1 VTRGREDRGVH
12 PGGTGGAPAHG
23 VADGPGGV
31 PGDPGLSTDGFVGFR
46 PTWEDAPLEPEIDVR
61 EYLRL
66 LWSGRWIVLAVAAVV
81 VALGL
86 GWALT
91 RPKVYQATCTISIDS
106 HPPQIIKNQINLSP
120 TWWELER
127 YINEQERVIRSR
139 TLAQRVV
146 DRLGLANHPE
156 FGDVEDPAGLLLSMI
171 EVEPLKAGDVSSNVL
186 DISMRGG
193 DPERITEWLNVYVH
207 EYIAFNI
214 EDNLKR
220 MRQIYEVIQSKL
232 EPLREQLSASER
244 QLTRF
249 KERQDS
255 LLFADQDKNVITEQV
270 NALTSE
276 YAKTKTERI
285 RLETKINALKEIQKS
300 GGSLAAFPEVA
311 GDPTIQS
318 LQDQRRRLEVELDEK
333 LKTYKGG
340 HPVIKDLRGR
350 IDGVRRQIREQID
363 GIIARLRTDY
373 EIKKKREASLY
384 ANIQKLK
391 QQSIELS
398 KQTMEY
404 EKLKREYEQN
414 KAFYEEMLAR
424 SKEADISGT
433 VAMNNIRIID
443 EARRPDFP
451 VSPNVPRTVLLSLVL
466 GLMLGV
472 GVVFG
477 LDYLD
482 QSLRNPEAVER
493 HTGLEVFAVVPAYDD
508 EPGPAI
514 REVYQSL
521 RTALLFASRGE
532 RSQILMVTSAGPGE
546 GKSTTSRR
554 LAETFAATGSRVLL
568 IDADLRKPSVHRF
581 LEADRTIG
589 LTSVVLGEVSLEEAV
604 VPVREAGPLDVLPSG
619 PLPPNPPEMF
629 GKESFLR
636 LLEHARET
644 YDWVILDSPPVI
656 SVTDPVVCSPL
667 ADMVLLVVQYGRL
680 DRKVIVGA
688 LRQLARAGA
697 RVVGAVLNR
706 VDLER
711 EHHYADGYYAGYY
724 HYASGAA
731 AVEGP
736 AER

>member
-1 VTRGREDRGVH
+1 MTGKRYDASTGVNDH
-12 PGGTGGAPAHG
+12 SPGGGSWQAPY
-23 VADGPGGV
+23 GPPPSAV
-31 PGDPGLSTDGFVGFR
+31 QAA
-46 PTWEDAPLEPEIDVR
+46 WEEAPFEPEIDVK

-66 LWSGRWIVLAVAAVV
+66 LWSGRWIVLVVMAVV

-91 RPKVYQATCTISIDS
+91 RPKIYEATCTISIDS
-106 HPPQIIKNQINLSP
+106 HPPQIIKNQINLAP

-127 YINEQERVIRSR
+127 YINEQERVIQSR
-139 TLAQRVV
+139 TLASRVV
-146 DRLGLANHPE
+146 ERLGLQSHPE
-156 FGDVEDPAGLLLSMI
+156 FRNVEDPAGMLLSMI
-171 EVEPLKAGDVSSNVL
+171 EVKPQKAGDVSSNVM
-186 DISMRGG
+186 DISIRGR
-193 DPERITEWLNVYVH
+193 DPEQITEWLNVYVH

-232 EPLREQLSASER
+232 EPLREQLSESER
-244 QLTRF
+244 ELTRF

-270 NALTSE
+270 STLTSE
-276 YAKTKTERI
+276 YAKTKAERI
-285 RLETKINALKEIQKS
+285 RLETKINALKEIQKK
-300 GGSLAAFPEVA
+300 GDGLAAFPEVA
-311 GDPTIQS
+311 EDPTIQS
-318 LQDQRRRLEVELDEK
+318 LQAQRRQLQVELEEK
-333 LKTYKGG
+333 LKTYKNG

-350 IDGVRRQIREQID
+350 IDGVNRQIREQIA

-373 EIKKKREASLY
+373 QIKREREASLY

-391 QQSIELS
+391 KQSIELS

-443 EARRPDFP
+443 EARKPEAP
-451 VSPNVPRTVLLSLVL
+451 VSPNVPRTVLLSIVL

-472 GVVFG
+472 GLVFG
-477 LDYLD
+477 LDYMD
-482 QSLRNPEAVER
+482 QSFRSPEAVER

-508 EPGPAI
+508 KPGPTI

-532 RSQILMVTSAGPGE
+532 GAQILMITSAGPGE
-546 GKSTTSRR
+546 GKSTTARW
-554 LAETFAATGSRVLL
+554 LAETLAASGSRVLL
-568 IDADLRKPSVHRF
+568 IDADLRKPSVHRY
-581 LEADRTIG
+581 LEADRNTG
-589 LTSVVLGEVSLEEAV
+589 LTSVVLGEISLEDAV
-604 VPVREAGPLDVLPSG
+604 VRPSEASGLELLPSG

-636 LLEHARET
+636 LLEEARKR
-644 YDWVILDSPPVI
+644 YDWVVLDTPPVI

-667 ADMVLLVVQYGRL
+667 ADMVLFVVQYGRL
-680 DRKVIVGA
+680 DRRVVIGA

-711 EHHYADGYYAGYY
+711 EHHYAEGYYAGYY
-724 HYASGAA
+724 HYASG
-731 AVEGP
+731 ENPGEIP
-736 AER
+736 AR

>member
-1 VTRGREDRGVH
+1 MVREEYRG
-12 PGGTGGAPAHG
+12 TWGGAP
-23 VADGPGGV
+23 GPEGPAG
-31 PGDPGLSTDGFVGFR
+31 PWQEAAF
-46 PTWEDAPLEPEIDVR
+46 EPEIDVR

-66 LWSGRWIVLAVAAVV
+66 LWNGRWIVLAVTAVV

-91 RPKVYQATCTISIDS
+91 RPKIYETTCTISIDS

-120 TWWELER
+120 SWWELER
-127 YINEQERVIRSR
+127 YVSEQERVIRSR

-146 DRLGLANHPE
+146 DRLGLDSHPALRE
-156 FGDVEDPAGLLLSMI
+156 SGDPAGMLLSMI
-171 EVEPLKAGDVSSNVL
+171 DVKPLKASDVSSNVL
-186 DISMRGG
+186 DLSMRGK
-193 DPERITEWLNVYVH
+193 DPEQITEWLNVYVQ

-232 EPLREQLSASER
+232 EPLRRQLSESEQ

-270 NALTSE
+270 NTLTTE
-276 YAKTKTERI
+276 YARTKAERI
-285 RLETKINALKEIQKS
+285 RLETKINALDRIRKSKEPLS
-300 GGSLAAFPEVA
+300 SFPEVVTN
-311 GDPTIQS
+311 PTIQG
-318 LQDQRRRLEVELDEK
+318 LQEQRRTLEVELNEK
-333 LKTYKGG
+333 LKTYKPG
-340 HPVIKDLRGR
+340 HPVIKDLKGR
-350 IDGVRRQIREQID
+350 IEGIDRQIGEQID
-363 GIIARLRTDY
+363 AIISALRTDY
-373 EIKKKREASLY
+373 EIKRQREASLY
-384 ANIQKLK
+384 DNIQKLK
-391 QQSIELS
+391 EQSIELS

-433 VAMNNIRIID
+433 VAMNNIRVID
-443 EARRPDFP
+443 EARVPTAP
-451 VSPNVPRTVLLSLVL
+451 VSPNVPRSVMLSLVL

-472 GVVFG
+472 GLVFG

-482 QSLRNPEAVER
+482 QTLRGPEDVER
-493 HTGLEVFAVVPAYDD
+493 YTGLEVFAVVPAYDD
-508 EPGPAI
+508 EPGAVI

-521 RTALLFASRGE
+521 RTALLFAARGE
-532 RSQILMVTSAGPGE
+532 HSQIVMVTSSGPGE
-546 GKSTTSRR
+546 GKSTTARR
-554 LAETFAATGSRVLL
+554 LAETFAASGSRVLL
-568 IDADLRKPSVHRF
+568 IDADLRKPNLHR
-581 LEADRTIG
+581 LAGSNGGKG
-589 LTSVVLGEVSLEEAV
+589 LTSVVLGEVELSEAV
-604 VPVREAGPLDVLPSG
+604 VPVEGMEGLDVLPSG

-629 GKESFLR
+629 GKESFAA
-636 LLEHARET
+636 LLKEARERYEWIVVDT
-644 YDWVILDSPPVI
+644 PPVI

-667 ADMVLLVVQYGRL
+667 ADMVLMVIQYGRL
-680 DRKVIVGA
+680 DRKVVVGA

-706 VDLER
+706 VDLAR

-731 AVEGP
+731 ET
-736 AER
+736 AESR

>member
-1 VTRGREDRGVH
+1 MNGQQPYRGDVR
-12 PGGTGGAPAHG
+12 PARWPERAGSAHDDWTS
-23 VADGPGGV
+23 VGPAGCEGE
-31 PGDPGLSTDGFVGFR
+31 SI
-46 PTWEDAPLEPEIDVR
+46 EPEIDIR
-61 EYLRL
+61 EYLRIF
-66 LWSGRWIVLAVAAVV
+66 WSGRWIILAVTAAA

-86 GWALT
+86 GWAMT
-91 RPKVYQATCTISIDS
+91 RPKIYEATCTISIDS

-146 DRLGLANHPE
+146 ERLGLESNPE
-156 FGDVEDPAGLLLSMI
+156 FRDISDPAGMLLSRI
-171 EVEPLKAGDVSSNVL
+171 KVEPLKAGDVSSNVL
-186 DISMRGG
+186 DISIRGR

-232 EPLREQLSASER
+232 EPLRQQLGESER
-244 QLTRF
+244 KLTRF

-255 LLFADQDKNVITEQV
+255 LFFADQDKNVITEQV
-270 NALTSE
+270 STLTSE

-285 RLETKINALKEIQKS
+285 RLETKINALKAIQKN
-300 GGSLAAFPEVA
+300 GGSLSAFPEVA
-311 GDPTIQS
+311 NDATIQS
-318 LQDQRRRLEVELDEK
+318 LQAELRKLEVELDEK

-340 HPVIKDLRGR
+340 HPIIKDLRGR
-350 IDGVRRQIREQID
+350 IEGIRRQITDQID
-363 GIIARLRTDY
+363 RIIQRLRTDY
-373 EIKKKREASLY
+373 EIKRRREASLF

-414 KAFYEEMLAR
+414 KAFYEDMLAR

-443 EARRPDFP
+443 EARKPEAP
-451 VSPNVPRTVLLSLVL
+451 VSPNVPRIVILSLML

-472 GVVFG
+472 GLVFG

-482 QSLRNPEAVER
+482 QSFRNPEAIER
-493 HTGLEVFAVVPAYDD
+493 YTGLEVLAVVPAYDD
-508 EPGPAI
+508 EPGAAI

-521 RTALLFASRGE
+521 RTALLFAARGE
-532 RSQILMVTSAGPGE
+532 GAQVLMITSAGPGE

-554 LAETFAATGSRVLL
+554 LAETFAASGSRVLL
-568 IDADLRKPSVHRF
+568 VDADMRKPSVHRL
-581 LEADRTIG
+581 LEADRKIG
-589 LTSVVLGEVSLEEAV
+589 LTSVVLGKVSLEEAV
-604 VPVREAGPLDVLPSG
+604 VPVPGAGQLHVLPSG

-629 GKESFLR
+629 GKESFLA
-636 LLEHARET
+636 LLREARSR
-644 YDWVILDSPPVI
+644 YDWVILDLPPVI

-711 EHHYADGYYAGYY
+711 EHYYADGYYAGYY
-724 HYASGAA
+724 HYASAA
-731 AVEGP
+731 ETD
-736 AER
+736 AETGGR